1 MEVIAFQK
9 IRPDDHD
16 LIELIAEWY
25 FKEWSTPFETTL
37 LRLTDKASKDV
48 IFQLVLTKDGEPA
61 ATAGLYNQV
70 GLLSVY
76 PELKKFKPWIA
87 SLYTASQY
95 RNQGYGNKLLAK
107 MEEISLELGYK
118 ELYLHTYSAERL
130 YLKNNWKPVERLPY
144 KGYVTVVMKK
154 EL

>member
-1 MEVIAFQK
+1 MEVLAFQK
-9 IRPDDHD
+9 IRPDDQD
-16 LIELIAEWY
+16 LIKLIGEWY
-25 FKEWSTPFETTL
+25 FKEWAIPVETTL
-37 LRLTDKASKDV
+37 LRLTDTTNKHV

-87 SLYTASQY
+87 SLYTATQH
-95 RNQGYGNKLLAK
+95 RNHGYGNKLLAK
-107 MEEISLELGYK
+107 MEEVSSELGYK

-130 YLKNNWKPVERLPY
+130 YLKNNWKPVERIPY